1 MRLFDLLGFQH
12 VMAYIFIGLLFMVVF
27 GIGLA
32 YVHFRSPDDR
42 RRKVEIT
49 ARFPEGL
56 AERNAPFPL
65 VMVLIIVGVVIWGFV
80 YTLLHGVLGVKI

>member
-32 YVHFRSPDDR
+32 YVHFHSPDDR
-42 RRKVEIT
+42 RRK
-49 ARFPEGL
+49 EGNYGSFL
-56 AERNAPFPL
+56 PKACPSETPPFPL

-80 YTLLHGVLGVKI
+80 YTFAAWRLGE